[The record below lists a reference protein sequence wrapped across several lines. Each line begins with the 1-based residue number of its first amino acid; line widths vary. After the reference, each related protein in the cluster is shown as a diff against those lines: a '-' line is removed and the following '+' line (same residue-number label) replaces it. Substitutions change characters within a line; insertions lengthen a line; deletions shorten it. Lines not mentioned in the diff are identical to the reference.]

1 VNHDLR
7 KRGVSREKVL
17 ASIVR
22 LLETTLIRVGN
33 EEYARQNGSF
43 GLTTLKNRHANVC
56 GANIRFC
63 FRGKSGK
70 HHSVEV
76 TDQRVA
82 RVVKRCQELP
92 GQELFECVDE
102 SGNTHNIN
110 SADVNEYL
118 REISGADFTA
128 KDFRTWA
135 GSLLALE
142 FLCQHDNS
150 RTKAQAKR
158 AVVQTVKAVAERLG
172 NTAAVCR
179 KAYIHPL
186 VLELAGDSV
195 AQSLQKKGLG
205 TVRPKLACVR
215 TN

>member
-1 VNHDLR
+1 M
-7 KRGVSREKVL
+7 
-17 ASIVR
+17 
-22 LLETTLIRVGN
+22 
-33 EEYARQNGSF
+33 
-43 GLTTLKNRHANVC
+43 
-56 GANIRFC
+56 
-63 FRGKSGK
+63 
-70 HHSVEV
+70 
-76 TDQRVA
+76 
-82 RVVKRCQELP
+82 VKRCQDLP

-118 REISGADFTA
+118 REISGEDFTA

-142 FLCQHDNS
+142 FLSQFETS

-158 AVVQTVKAVAERLG
+158 TVVQTVKAVAERLG

-186 VLELAGDSV
+186 VLELAGDGA
-195 AQSLQKKGLG
+195 AQSLQKKRSEDRAAQTGLCSNEMALL
-205 TVRPKLACVR
+205 TLLRSREKKRRHAKQP
-215 TN
+215 